1 MTDHTKDLS
10 VRIESED
17 GNVLLDQ
24 IITVDCSDTTVGYGY
39 GGFGEGAYGD

>member
-1 MTDHTKDLS
+1 MVDTSKDLS

-17 GNVLLDQ
+17 GEVLLDQ
-24 IITVDCSDTTVGYGY
+24 IITVDCGDTAVGYGY